1 MAGVDPTRE
10 TGTPARG
17 GADRPLLELRGLDV
31 AYGRVRVIHGLSLDV
46 GRSEIVALLGPN
58 GAGKTTTVRAI
69 LGLVPPT
76 AGVVRFD
83 GHAVTGWRPH
93 RIVSLGVAVVPE
105 GRGIFPKL
113 TVLENLRAG
122 IAFVSRDAALFEERR
137 EQAYAKFPRLRERER
152 QIAGTLSGG
161 EQTMLAL
168 SRAMM
173 SRPRLVLM
181 DEPSL
186 GLAPNL
192 IEQTFEII
200 REYNSEGT
208 AVLLIEQNAA
218 QALEISSRAYI
229 LQKGQV
235 MLHGSRDELLSD
247 ERVRKAYFAAE

>member
-1 MAGVDPTRE
+1 LAGDAPTRE
-10 TGTPARG
+10 PG
-17 GADRPLLELRGLDV
+17 GSGGPLLELEHLDV
-31 AYGRVRVIHGLSLDV
+31 RYGPVRVIHDLSLTV

-58 GAGKTTTVRAI
+58 GAGKTTTVRSV
-69 LGLVPPT
+69 LGLVPPA
-76 AGVVRFD
+76 AGSVRFD
-83 GHAVTGWRPH
+83 GRAVTGWKPH
-93 RIVSLGVAVVPE
+93 RVVALGVAVVPE

-113 TVLENLRAG
+113 TVLENLKTG
-122 IAFVSRDAALFEERR
+122 LAFVTSDTALFEEGK
-137 EQAYAKFPRLRERER
+137 QAAYARFPRLKEREN

-173 SRPRLVLM
+173 SRPKLLLM

-229 LQKGQV
+229 LQKGRV
-235 MLHGSRDELLSD
+235 VLHGTREELLSD
-247 ERVRKAYFAAE
+247 ERVQKAYFATG